1 MKNTLN
7 SLKNLLEPIQN
18 LYAIKGG
25 GGEDDDDMGN
35 PRRPNR
41 IPPRTPIESTKNER
55 NSGTPKKR

>member
-1 MKNTLN
+1 MKTTLN
-7 SLKNLLEPIQN
+7 ALKNSLETINN

-41 IPPRTPIESTKNER
+41 IPPRPLVDMKKEDKCCDNKR
-55 NSGTPKKR
+55 NK